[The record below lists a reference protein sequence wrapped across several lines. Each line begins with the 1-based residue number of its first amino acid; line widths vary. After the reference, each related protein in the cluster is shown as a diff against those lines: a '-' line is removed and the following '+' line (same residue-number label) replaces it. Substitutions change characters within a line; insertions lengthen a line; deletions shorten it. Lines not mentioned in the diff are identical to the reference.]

1 MKKLNL
7 IIILSAISVL
17 SSASAFSEKLLT
29 GDMVEHKYI
38 EKVEVTMN
46 TVQAGEGVYLLDDGT
61 CEKRKTVLV
70 SIEKTKTVGGYHVD
84 LPVVKTESRT
94 IECPA

>member
-7 IIILSAISVL
+7 IIILSAVSAL
-17 SSASAFSEKLLT
+17 SSVPAFSEKLLS
-29 GDMVEHKYI
+29 GDIVEHKYI

-70 SIEKTKTVGGYHVD
+70 SIEKTKIAGGYNVD